1 MPINQLKE
9 LPSVSQVIIEV
20 DNDLLLNNKYIT
32 FIIKLKLEEY
42 RRAAK
47 KGALKLKRNQIIKNI
62 INEVHRFSLPNMR
75 SVINGTGIV
84 LHTGLGRAP
93 IKESLAKDVVKRV
106 AGYTNLEFNLETGKR
121 GQRQDHIDSL
131 LAALTGAQSAM
142 CVNNNAAAVILT
154 LNELA
159 EGKEVII
166 SRGQQVEIGGSFRI
180 PEVIGKSGCIIKEV
194 GSTNRTHLK
203 DYEQAISK
211 NTGVILWVH
220 TSNYVVKGFT
230 SEVSLPD
237 LVQLGKKK
245 RIPVMADLG
254 CGALV
259 DLSHKGVLIDMFVQD
274 VVKSG
279 IDVVTFSGDKL
290 LGGPQAGL
298 IVGNKTYLKRFKHNS
313 FARAF
318 RCDKWALAFLETL
331 LRHFYDDGPSKD
343 NLAINLMTTSRKSL
357 TKKGMRILSYIPK
370 KIIKKLSISLVES
383 DVEAGSGSLPE
394 EKLKSMALQFK
405 STFLSPNDLAFQFR
419 NGKNPVVGYINNN
432 TFFIDLKAIIPGQEK
447 TLAGAI
453 LEIK

>member
-1 MPINQLKE
+1 MTLNLLKQ
-9 LPSVSQVIIEV
+9 LPSVSQVIFEIDKNIV
-20 DNDLLLNNKYIT
+20 LNNKYIT

-42 RRAAK
+42 RRNAK
-47 KGALKLKRNQIIKNI
+47 RGTLKFERKQIIKNI
-62 INEVHRFSLPNMR
+62 INEISSLAKSSMQP
-75 SVINGTGIV
+75 VINGTGIV

-93 IKESLAKDVVKRV
+93 IKESVAKDVVKRV
-106 AGYTNLEFNLETGKR
+106 SGYTNLEFNIKTGKR
-121 GQRQDHIDSL
+121 GQRQDHIDFL
-131 LAALTGAQSAM
+131 LSSLTGAQSAM

-159 EGKEVII
+159 QGREVIV

-180 PEVIGKSGCIIKEV
+180 PEVIEKSGCMIKEV

-203 DYEQAISK
+203 DYEQAINK
-211 NTGVILWVH
+211 NTGLILWVH

-230 SEVSLPD
+230 SEVSLSD
-237 LVQLGKKK
+237 LVKLGKKK

-259 DLSHKGVLIDMFVQD
+259 DLSDKDVFIDMFIKD

-279 IDVVTFSGDKL
+279 VSVITFSGDKL

-298 IVGNKTYLKRFKHNS
+298 IIGKKTYLKRFKQNS

-318 RCDKWALAFLETL
+318 RCDKWIIAFLESL
-331 LRHFYDDGPSKD
+331 LRSFHDDGPSKD
-343 NLAINLMTTSRKSL
+343 NLAISLMTTSRSSL
-357 TKKGMRILSYIPK
+357 TKQGEKVLSYIPQ
-370 KIIKKLSISLVES
+370 KIIKQLTISLVES
-383 DVEAGSGSLPE
+383 EVEAGSGSLPE
-394 EKLKSMALQFK
+394 VKLKSMALKFK
-405 STFLSPNDLAFQFR
+405 SNSLSSNTLASQFR

-447 TLAGAI
+447 TLARAI

>member
-1 MPINQLKE
+1 MIQNQLKKI
-9 LPSVSQVIIEV
+9 PSVSQIIFEI
-20 DNDLLLNNKYIT
+20 DKNILLNNKYIT

-42 RRAAK
+42 RQKAK
-47 KGALKLKRNQIIKNI
+47 KNNLELERTQIIKNI
-62 INEVHRFSLPNMR
+62 INEINTLTKHNMK

-93 IKESLAKDVVKRV
+93 IKESIAKDVINRV
-106 AGYTNLEFNLETGKR
+106 SGYTNLEFNLKTGKR

-131 LAALTGAQSAM
+131 LSALTGAQSAM

-159 EGKEVII
+159 EGREVIV

-180 PEVIGKSGCIIKEV
+180 PEVIKKSGCKIKEV
-194 GSTNRTHLK
+194 GTTNRTHLK
-203 DYEQAISK
+203 DYEEAINK

-230 SEVSLPD
+230 SEVSLSD
-237 LVQLGKKK
+237 LVKLGKKK

-259 DLSHKGVLIDMFVQD
+259 DLSDKDVFIDMFVQN
-274 VVKSG
+274 VVRSG
-279 IDVVTFSGDKL
+279 VGVITFSGDKL

-318 RCDKWALAFLETL
+318 RCDKWTIAFLEAL
-331 LRHFYDDGPSKD
+331 LRSFYDDGPSKD
-343 NLAINLMTTSRKSL
+343 NLAIDLMTSSRKSL
-357 TKKGMRILSYIPK
+357 LIKGKKILSYIPK
-370 KIIKKLSISLVES
+370 KIIKQLSMSLVES
-383 DVEAGSGSLPE
+383 EVEAGSGSLPE
-394 EKLKSMALQFK
+394 EKLKSIALEFK
-405 STFLSPNDLAFQFR
+405 SDSFSPNILATQLR
-419 NGKNPVVGYINNN
+419 AGKSPVVGYIKNN

>member
-1 MPINQLKE
+1 MTLKQLKQ
-9 LPSVSQVIIEV
+9 LPSVSEVIFEI
-20 DNDLLLNNKYIT
+20 DKNILLNNKYIT
-32 FIIKLKLEEY
+32 FIIKLRLEEY
-42 RRAAK
+42 RRDAK
-47 KGALKLKRNQIIKNI
+47 RGTLKLERGEIIKNI
-62 INEVHRFSLPNMR
+62 LNEINNLTLPSMK

-93 IKESLAKDVVKRV
+93 IKESVAKDVVKRV
-106 AGYTNLEFNLETGKR
+106 SGYTNLEFNINSGKR

-131 LAALTGAQSAM
+131 LSALTGAQSAM

-159 EGKEVII
+159 EGKEVIV

-180 PEVIGKSGCIIKEV
+180 PEVIKKSGCKIKEV

-203 DYEQAISK
+203 DYEKAINK

-230 SEVSLPD
+230 SEVPLSD
-237 LVQLGKKK
+237 LVKLGKKK
-245 RIPVMADLG
+245 RVPVMADLG

-259 DLSHKGVLIDMFVQD
+259 DLSDKDVFIDMFVKD

-279 IDVVTFSGDKL
+279 VGIITFSGDKL

-298 IVGNKTYLKRFKHNS
+298 IVGNKTYLKRFKQNS

-318 RCDKWALAFLETL
+318 RCDKWILAFLESL
-331 LRHFYDDGPSKD
+331 LRSFHDDGPSKD
-343 NLAINLMTTSRKSL
+343 NLAINLMTASRKSL
-357 TKKGMRILSYIPK
+357 SKKGEKVLSSLPA

-383 DVEAGSGSLPE
+383 EVEAGSGSLPE
-394 EKLKSMALQFK
+394 VKLKSMALKFK
-405 STFLSPNDLAFQFR
+405 CDSFSPNILSSKFR
-419 NGKNPVVGYINNN
+419 NGKNSVVGYINNN

-447 TLAGAI
+447 ILVEAI